1 MKNTISKLSKSDRQ
15 TNEHQQ
21 IQSNIVYEVW
31 TKTYGYLIEANH
43 CMRIP
48 ETIRYT
54 RESESTFIASK
65 SPYIKLEHDECL
77 TKFIRNFSCKGD
89 S

>member
-1 MKNTISKLSKSDRQ
+1 
-15 TNEHQQ
+15 
-21 IQSNIVYEVW
+21 
-31 TKTYGYLIEANH
+31 
-43 CMRIP
+43 MRIP

-77 TKFIRNFSCKGD
+77 TNFLRNLSQSSAIPQLLLEEGPQVPFT
-89 S
+89 